1 MLLFHFI
8 SFSIY
13 PLNFYC
19 LFSYSPTFCSR
30 FVVHKKRCDF
40 FLTRHSDCQSFRQ
53 SVSHFV
59 IQSQQQSHS
68 IRHSYVCKYLR
79 ILKWFAF
86 FVVYH
91 QRRHSRSSHQHRD
104 KEPVLRSGY
113 NSCSSL
119 QPFGVLILHQR
130 RHCHSDELAGFCF
143 SANSIFYEALPRR
156 QPLSLTLNYYL
167 LPPGQ
172 GFIPKSFSGWKLN
185 KRWHFLLVHHWL

>member
-1 MLLFHFI
+1 MWFLLNAALWL
-8 SFSIY
+8 SVM
-13 PLNFYC
+13 PA
-19 LFSYSPTFCSR
+19 
-30 FVVHKKRCDF
+30 V
-40 FLTRHSDCQSFRQ
+40 RQ

-59 IQSQQQSHS
+59 IQFQQQSHS

-91 QRRHSRSSHQHRD
+91 QRRHSRSSHQDRD

-130 RHCHSDELAGFCF
+130 RHCHSVELAGFCF

-167 LPPGQ
+167 VPPGQ
-172 GFIPKSFSGWKLN
+172 GFIPKSFSSWKLN
-185 KRWHFLLVHHWL
+185 KRWHFLLAHWL